1 MSSET
6 IMITGA
12 MGCIGAW
19 AVSHLVKEGNA
30 NIVATDLST
39 DPVRP
44 RLLMSEDEI
53 SAVQWL
59 SLDVTDAE
67 AVNAVV
73 ADNSVTHII
82 HLAGLQVPFCKANPP
97 LGAAVNVVGTVNIL
111 EAVRHNNVRGLAYA
125 SSLAAFGPSDLY
137 TTLPVPDDAETAPTS
152 LYGVYKVANEET
164 ARIYW
169 QDWQV
174 GSIGLRPYNV
184 YGVARDQGM
193 TADIAKSI
201 LATAAD
207 RPFHIRY
214 DGPLALQHASDVAGI
229 FIGCARAEFHGSKVC
244 NIRNDVTTVGDFMT
258 VLKGLYPQSQVTCET
273 GNVLPFPDDLD
284 DSGLRGIL
292 GDVPHTSLEDGIRQ
306 DFELY
311 STLIEEGR
319 IDLGQLEQ

>member
-19 AVSHLVKEGNA
+19 AVRHLVNEDV
-30 NIVATDLST
+30 NIIATDLST
-39 DPVRP
+39 NPVRP

-184 YGVARDQGM
+184 YGAFGLENPSERARQGFVRNRSANCQDQPLR
-193 TADIAKSI
+193 S
-201 LATAAD
+201 LRTAAIISRTASASASST
-207 RPFHIRY
+207 RPSACTTEIIVWENCLKRSTSS
-214 DGPLALQHASDVAGI
+214 ASFSA
-229 FIGCARAEFHGSKVC
+229 AERAA
-244 NIRNDVTTVGDFMT
+244 NRVGLT
-258 VLKGLYPQSQVTCET
+258 
-273 GNVLPFPDDLD
+273 
-284 DSGLRGIL
+284 
-292 GDVPHTSLEDGIRQ
+292 
-306 DFELY
+306 
-311 STLIEEGR
+311 
-319 IDLGQLEQ
+319 

>member
-19 AVSHLVKEGNA
+19 AVRHLVNEDV
-30 NIVATDLST
+30 NIIATDLST

-53 SAVQWL
+53 SAVKWQ
-59 SLDVTDAE
+59 SLDVTDTQ

-73 ADNSVTHII
+73 ADNGVTHII

-125 SSLAAFGPSDLY
+125 SSLAAFGPSELY
-137 TTLPVPDDAETAPTS
+137 PETPVADDAVTAPTS

-214 DGPLALQHASDVAGI
+214 NGPLALQHASDVARI
-229 FIGCARAEFHGSKVC
+229 FIGCARAKYQGSTVC
-244 NIRNDVTTVGDFMT
+244 NLRNDVTTVGHFMN
-258 VLKGLYPQSQVTCET
+258 VLKGLYPESQVTCET
-273 GNVLPFPDDLD
+273 GNILPFPADLD

-292 GDVPHTSLEDGIRQ
+292 DEVPHTPLQYCIRQ

-311 STLIEEGR
+311 SKLIDEGR
-319 IDLGQLEQ
+319 INLGQLEQ

>member
-1 MSSET
+1 MASET

-19 AVSHLVKEGNA
+19 AVRHLVNEGVNV
-30 NIVATDLST
+30 IATDLST
-39 DPVRP
+39 DPIRP
-44 RLLMSEDEI
+44 RLLMSEEEVSEVD
-53 SAVQWL
+53 WRT
-59 SLDVTDAE
+59 LDVTDTQ
-67 AVNAVV
+67 AVNAMV
-73 ADNSVTHII
+73 ADHGVTHII

-125 SSLAAFGPSDLY
+125 SSLAAFGPSELY
-137 TTLPVPDDAETAPTS
+137 MQTPVPDDAETAPTS

-193 TADIAKSI
+193 TADIAKAI

-214 DGPLALQHASDVAGI
+214 DGPLALQHASDVARI
-229 FIGCARAEFHGSKVC
+229 FIGCARAEYRGSTVC
-244 NIRNDVTTVGDFMT
+244 NLRNDVTTVGDFLHS
-258 VLKGLYPQSQVTCET
+258 LKTLYPQSQVTCET
-273 GNVLPFPDDLD
+273 GNVLPFPADLD
-284 DSGLRGIL
+284 DSGLRQIL
-292 GDVPHTSLEDGIRQ
+292 GEVPHTPLEEGIRQ

-311 STLIEEGR
+311 RALIEDRR
-319 IDLGQLEQ
+319 IDLGQLDK